1 MDSKALFSTTPPGR
15 LFFMAALPG
24 AIGMLASALYQLID
38 GILVG
43 QVLGEAA
50 FAAINL
56 AMPFVIINF
65 ALADLI
71 GVGSSVPISV
81 RLGQGKDQDANNIFT
96 CACLLIVGTG
106 ALVGAVL
113 FFAAPGLMALMGAE
127 GELARLSTVYLRVYA
142 LFSPVSTII
151 FASDNYLRICG
162 KIRMSM
168 WLNILMSVLTAVLE
182 FTLLVIFDL
191 GIWAAALASSLGMV
205 ACVVIAM
212 YPFIRG
218 RLQLKFCRPR
228 FSGSM
233 IRQIAACGSPNFL
246 NNVAAR
252 VTSILMNAVL
262 LRLGGQNA
270 VSIYG
275 ILMYVDGLV
284 QPLLYGACD
293 SLQPAVSYNWGA
305 GDLRRIWAIERY
317 CFSAAAVISLLA
329 AAVLFLFPSAVTT
342 LFLSGMDGAF
352 LASAQAAIRLFALT
366 YLTRWFSFA
375 VQSLMTALERFLAAS
390 LISSC
395 TALIFP
401 VLLIVLLWP
410 LGLTG
415 IWLNFAATALLAGL
429 LAGWILLR
437 FVRRNVRPGASR

>member
-1 MDSKALFSTTPPGR
+1 MEPKVLFSQTPPGR
-15 LFFMAALPG
+15 LFVTAALPG
-24 AIGMLASALYQLID
+24 AVGMLASALYQLID
-38 GILVG
+38 GVLVG

-81 RLGQGKDQDANNIFT
+81 RLGQKDGQAANNIFT
-96 CACLLIVGTG
+96 CACLLIVATGFFLG
-106 ALVGAVL
+106 ALLFLSAPLLLSLLGAR
-113 FFAAPGLMALMGAE
+113 
-127 GELARLSTVYLRVYA
+127 GELAGLAATYLRVYA
-142 LFSPVSTII
+142 LFSPVTTII
-151 FASDNYLRICG
+151 FAADNYLRICG

-168 WLNILMSVLTAVLE
+168 WLNILMSILTALFE
-182 FTLLVIFDL
+182 FVLLVVLDL

-205 ACVVIAM
+205 ACVLLAL
-212 YPFIRG
+212 YPFARG
-218 RLQLKFCRPR
+218 RLQLRFCRPR
-228 FSGSM
+228 FTIPM
-233 IRQIAACGSPNFL
+233 IRQIVACGSPNFL
-246 NNVAAR
+246 NNISGR

-275 ILMYVDGLV
+275 ILMYAEGLI

-305 GDLRRIWAIERY
+305 GDLRRIRAIEGY
-317 CFSAAAVISLLA
+317 CFSAAAGISLLA
-329 AAVLFLFPSAVTT
+329 ALALFCFPGAVTA
-342 LFLSGMDGAF
+342 LFLSGMDAAF
-352 LASAQAAIRLFALT
+352 LDTAQAAIRLFALT

-375 VQSLMTALERFLAAS
+375 VQSLMTAVEQAAAAS
-390 LISSC
+390 LISLS
-395 TALIFP
+395 TALVFP
-401 VLLIVLLWP
+401 VALIALLWP

-415 IWLNFAATALLAGL
+415 IWLNFAATSLLAGL
-429 LAGWILLR
+429 LAAWLLSR
-437 FVRRNVRPGASR
+437 FLRRLPAA

>member
-1 MDSKALFSTTPPGR
+1 MDPKPLFAQTPPGR
-15 LFFMAALPG
+15 LFLTAALPG

-38 GILVG
+38 GVLVG

-81 RLGQGKDQDANNIFT
+81 RLGQGEERAANNIFT
-96 CACLLIVGTG
+96 CACLLIFGTG
-106 ALVGAVL
+106 ALIGAVL
-113 FFAAPGLMALMGAE
+113 FLAAPALLTLMGAE
-127 GELARLSTVYLRVYA
+127 GELAGLAVQYLRVYA
-142 LFSPVSTII
+142 LCSPLSTFI
-151 FASDNYLRICG
+151 FAMDNYLRICG

-168 WLNILMSVLTAVLE
+168 WLNILMSVLIVVLE
-182 FTLLVIFDL
+182 FTFLSVLHW
-191 GIWAAALASSLGMV
+191 GIWAAALASSLGMILCVLV
-205 ACVVIAM
+205 ALI
-212 YPFIRG
+212 PFARG
-218 RLQLKFCRPR
+218 RLQLQFCRPR
-228 FSGSM
+228 FSLPV
-233 IRQIAACGSPNFL
+233 IQQIVACGSPNFL

-262 LRLGGQNA
+262 LRMGGQNA

-275 ILMYVDGLV
+275 ILMYADGFI
-284 QPLLYGACD
+284 QPLLYGCCD

-305 GDLRRIWAIERY
+305 RNLQRIRAIERY
-317 CFSAAAVISLLA
+317 CFSAAAAISLLSA
-329 AAVLFLFPSAVTT
+329 VVLFAFPGAVTT
-342 LFLSGMDGAF
+342 LFLSDMDAAF
-352 LASAQAAIRLFALT
+352 LDAAQTAIRLFALT

-375 VQSLMTALERFLAAS
+375 AQSLMTAVERAMAAS
-390 LISSC
+390 VISTS
-395 TALIFP
+395 TALFFP
-401 VLLIVLLWP
+401 VALIIVLWP

-429 LAGWILLR
+429 LSAVLLLR
-437 FVRRNVRPGASR
+437 FFKRLK

>member
-1 MDSKALFSTTPPGR
+1 MDPKTLFAQTPPGR
-15 LFFMAALPG
+15 LFLTAALPG

-38 GILVG
+38 GVLVG

-81 RLGQGKDQDANNIFT
+81 RLGQGDERAANNIFT
-96 CACLLIVGTG
+96 CACLLIFGTG
-106 ALVGAVL
+106 ALIGAVL
-113 FFAAPGLMALMGAE
+113 FLAAPALLTLMGAE
-127 GELARLSTVYLRVYA
+127 GELAGLAVQYLRVYA
-142 LFSPVSTII
+142 LCSPLSTFI
-151 FASDNYLRICG
+151 FAMDNYLRICG

-168 WLNILMSVLTAVLE
+168 WLNILMSVLIVVLE
-182 FTLLVIFDL
+182 FTFLSVFHW
-191 GIWAAALASSLGMV
+191 GIWAAALASSLGMILCVLV
-205 ACVVIAM
+205 ALI
-212 YPFIRG
+212 PFARG
-218 RLQLKFCRPR
+218 RLQLQFCRPR
-228 FSGSM
+228 FSLPV
-233 IRQIAACGSPNFL
+233 IQQIVACGSPNFL

-262 LRLGGQNA
+262 LRMGGQNA

-275 ILMYVDGLV
+275 ILMYADGFI
-284 QPLLYGACD
+284 QPLLYGCCD

-305 GDLRRIWAIERY
+305 RNLQRIWAIERY
-317 CFSAAAVISLLA
+317 CFSAAAAISLLSA
-329 AAVLFLFPSAVTT
+329 VVLFAFPGAVTT
-342 LFLSGMDGAF
+342 LFLSDMDAAF
-352 LASAQAAIRLFALT
+352 LDTAQTAIRLFALT

-375 VQSLMTALERFLAAS
+375 AQSLMTAVERAMAAS
-390 LISSC
+390 VISTS
-395 TALIFP
+395 TALFFP
-401 VLLIVLLWP
+401 VALIIVLWP

-429 LAGWILLR
+429 LSAGLLLR
-437 FVRRNVRPGASR
+437 FFKRLK